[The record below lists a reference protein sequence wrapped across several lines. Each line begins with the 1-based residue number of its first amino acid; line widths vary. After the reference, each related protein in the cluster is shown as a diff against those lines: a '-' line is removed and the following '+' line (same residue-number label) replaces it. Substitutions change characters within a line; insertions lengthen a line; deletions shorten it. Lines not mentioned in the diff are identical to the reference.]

1 MLTRVIERHSA
12 VAVSGG
18 MLDIQSDPVV
28 RLIVF
33 RRGRLGDPGAEPGLL
48 EYALSTAPL
57 GRIALDML
65 SPPPYCVDKNPH
77 PMKRADSVS
86 VPRTLWVVPHEWQ
99 TALPE
104 ELGQKVPYADGAGI
118 DPELLHGIAG
128 HSWLVISNG
137 RFVARVNRLRLE
149 QGRADMAGDAVAI
162 MADPELAAYRER
174 VRLTQQGQLVGYR
187 RRYRDS
193 AEPIPVPP
201 DWPHHLFLRG
211 EAAAAVVNDGLL
223 GEFQAVVERLQSRGL
238 RLKALAVAG
247 TSIDLGT
254 EEGLLSLGA
263 RALGGTS
270 CCPVDRRMAGEPSSA
285 RSGDMSSQ
293 SRLVGPVL
301 LGDHVCVEPDAVI
314 IGPSILC
321 DRSTVR
327 AGAVVNASI
336 VGADAEIASDQVVS
350 HSVVGV
356 PGSLPTRRSA
366 VGQRSRWPEYTD
378 SQETAA
384 FRRWPRFSYVG
395 CLKRVADVMTALVV
409 SALFAPIIP
418 FIALAIK
425 INSPGPVFFKDRRQ
439 GRHGRSFFCIKFRT
453 MRVGADKLQDKLRF
467 ISDVDGPQ
475 FWMADDPRITTVGRF
490 LRETYLDEIPQFY
503 NVLMGD
509 MSVVGPRPSPES
521 ENTLCPWWR
530 DARLSVRPGITGLW
544 QICRTREPM
553 KDFQEWI
560 HYDTRYVRE
569 LSWRLDLWICW
580 QTFRKM
586 VANFIRQ
593 F

>member
-1 MLTRVIERHSA
+1 MLTRTIERHNA
-12 VAVSGG
+12 VAVSRR
-18 MLDIQSDPVV
+18 MLDIEFDPVV
-28 RLIVF
+28 RLIVL
-33 RRGRLGDPGAEPGLL
+33 RRGKPGGPGPEPGLL

-57 GRIALDML
+57 GRIAFDML
-65 SPPPYCVDKNPH
+65 SRPPYGVDENPRLT
-77 PMKRADSVS
+77 KRAGSVS
-86 VPRTLWVVPHEWQ
+86 VPSTLWLVPREWQ

-118 DPELLHGIAG
+118 DPKVLHGITG
-128 HSWLVISNG
+128 RSWLVISNG
-137 RFVARVNRLRLE
+137 CFVARVNRQRLE
-149 QGRADMAGDAVAI
+149 QGLADVAGDAVAV
-162 MADPELAAYRER
+162 MADPGLAAYRER
-174 VRLTQQGQLVGYR
+174 VRLTQQGQLAGYR
-187 RRYRDS
+187 RLYRDS
-193 AEPIPVPP
+193 AEPIPVPA

-211 EAAAAVVNDGLL
+211 EAAAAVLNEGLL
-223 GEFQAVVERLQSRGL
+223 GEFQAVVERLQSCGL

-270 CCPVDRRMAGEPSSA
+270 CCPAHERMAGEASSA
-285 RSGDMSSQ
+285 GNGDISSQ

-301 LGDHVCVEPDAVI
+301 LGDHVCVEPDAVV

-336 VGADAEIASDQVVS
+336 VGADVEIARDQVVR

-366 VGQRSRWPEYTD
+366 VGQRFRWPEYTD
-378 SQETAA
+378 SQETTA
-384 FRRWPRFSYVG
+384 FRSWPRFSYAA
-395 CLKRVADVMTALVV
+395 CLKRVADVMAALVV
-409 SALFAPIIP
+409 LALFAPILP

-425 INSPGPVFFKDRRQ
+425 INSPGPVFYKDRRQ
-439 GRHGRSFFCIKFRT
+439 GRHGRSFLCVKFRT

-467 ISDVDGPQ
+467 VSEVDGPQ

-490 LRETYLDEIPQFY
+490 LRETYLDEVPQFY
-503 NVLMGD
+503 NVLMGH
-509 MSVVGPRPSPES
+509 MSAVGPRPSPES

-560 HYDTRYVRE
+560 YYDTRYVRE
-569 LSWRLDLWICW
+569 LSWRLDLWVCW
-580 QTFRKM
+580 RTFRRM
-586 VANFIRQ
+586 VVNFISQ